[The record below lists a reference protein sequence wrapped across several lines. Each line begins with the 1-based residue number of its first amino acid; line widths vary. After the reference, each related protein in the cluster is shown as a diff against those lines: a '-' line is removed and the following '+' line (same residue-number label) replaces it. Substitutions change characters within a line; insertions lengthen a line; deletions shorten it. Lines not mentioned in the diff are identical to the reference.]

1 MKVKIEDFRK
11 AASKEIISQAQITQ
25 LWTFLGDLKKD
36 SPHFKFS
43 HVAYYF
49 GGLIIISALAYFLAE
64 VWETSG
70 GGAIFLLGVGYGIV
84 LYAIGHYLWIYRD
97 LKIPGGI
104 LIAAAVSMTPLVIYG
119 FQKMA
124 GLWPEGTPEQYQDY
138 HLWIK
143 GSWFFLEL
151 GTILVSLLVCYFFR
165 FPLILAPAAF
175 SLFYMSMDIT
185 PLIFGKSDFS
195 LGECKLFSLIFG
207 LITIVA
213 SYIVDLRQR
222 KEDYAF
228 WGYLFGTAIFWGSL
242 SLMESKSEFSAFL
255 YCLLNVF
262 MIFISVFLRRLVFMA
277 FGAAGVFA
285 YIGHL
290 VYKIFR
296 DSFIFPLALSALGL
310 AVIFV
315 AIYYQRTHRNPVPRI
330 DNLFSRF
337 LQRMRPPER

>member
-242 SLMESKSEFSAFL
+242 SHHPTEW
-255 YCLLNVF
+255 
-262 MIFISVFLRRLVFMA
+262 I
-277 FGAAGVFA
+277 
-285 YIGHL
+285 
-290 VYKIFR
+290 
-296 DSFIFPLALSALGL
+296 
-310 AVIFV
+310 
-315 AIYYQRTHRNPVPRI
+315 
-330 DNLFSRF
+330 
-337 LQRMRPPER
+337 